1 MNLSNSQFV
10 GWTAIIG
17 GIVGVIGFIA
27 LMLLFVV
34 GKPFFGTL
42 NDLLSIPTA
51 ILLMPLVFA
60 LYRLNATDYPL
71 LSLLAA
77 LAGVA
82 GFAAVAIGS
91 ALLIAGRIEFQQSL
105 IPGMG
110 GFGLIGVW
118 VLLNSIMGLIN
129 RQLPSGAAWMGI
141 LLALTPTL
149 ALVALFRAGSVAD
162 AMASLGGLS
171 TGAAQISPLAY
182 AFVVLGLISYAAM
195 PIWYVWVGRLFL
207 SGRVGLTVV
216 VVIAQT

>member
-1 MNLSNSQFV
+1 
-10 GWTAIIG
+10 
-17 GIVGVIGFIA
+17 
-27 LMLLFVV
+27 MLLFIV

-60 LYRLNATDYPL
+60 LYRLNAAEYPL

-82 GFAAVAIGS
+82 GFASVAIGS

-110 GFGLIGVW
+110 GFGLIGLW
-118 VLLNSIMGLIN
+118 VLMNSVMSLLN
-129 RQLPSGAAWMGI
+129 RQLPAGPAWVGI

-149 ALVALFRAGSVAD
+149 ALVAMFRAGSVAN
-162 AMASLGGLS
+162 ALAALGGQS
-171 TGAAQISPLAY
+171 AGAAQISPLAY

-195 PIWYVWVGRLFL
+195 PIWYIWVGRLFL
-207 SGRVGLTVV
+207 SGKVGLT
-216 VVIAQT
+216 IAAAVA